1 MARYLAGAFVA
12 LFAMT
17 GEAYGQSTSAHR
29 RPPRRVNARPLAG
42 GIRLDGRL
50 IEPEWL
56 SAEPATDFLQ
66 SQPNE
71 GELATQRTEVRFLSD
86 RDALY
91 VGARMYDDQGGD
103 GVTTRLVRRDR
114 DADADELILTFD
126 TFHDHLGRTI
136 FSVNPS
142 KVKQD
147 AFGPGGAGPDP
158 SWDPVWEVET
168 RIDSLGWSAE
178 LRIPFSQLRFP
189 RDTLQTWGLQIE
201 RVVNRLNERSQWAF
215 WRRNET
221 GGPSF
226 YGHLADLRTP
236 EARRRLEF
244 LPYVVSRSTNI
255 EPDDRDDPF
264 QDPHKLDARVGLDL
278 KYLLT
283 SNLTL
288 SATFNPDFGQ
298 VEVDPAVVNL
308 SAFETFFPEKRPF
321 FVEGGGLLR
330 FGGLSC
336 FFCSN
341 VSGLSLFYSRRIGRV
356 PQGSDNAEDAGDYS
370 DVPENTTILGAAKI
384 TGRSAGGWSVGLLEA
399 LTRREHAQALTS
411 DGERLNVQVE
421 PLTNYFVGR
430 LAKDLRGGNLVVGGM
445 VTSVIRDLEDPVL
458 RTQLNRHAESFGLE
472 SNLWWGGRTYRLWSS
487 FALSQIAGDSLAILR
502 AQRSSAR
509 YFQRP
514 DRQHGGN
521 GIFTD
526 AFDPSL
532 TTMRGYAAYV
542 RLAKE
547 GGDWLWELSTNL
559 RSPGFEVND
568 LAFLTRADYV
578 WMSGNVLRQF
588 TVPGSFYRSMWLLA
602 GGQQQFN
609 FDGDLTDR
617 EIQAFTEIEFHNYWE
632 VASFWI
638 HRFAVFD
645 DRLTRGGPVVRRPHS
660 DFGLFEVSTDSRRDL
675 VLGLSSSYG
684 CDGEGACDYGAGLD
698 ITYRPSS
705 NISIGLSPSFEHG
718 ESAAQYVTA
727 VDDPTATLFYGRRYV
742 FADLEQN
749 ALSMNTRLN
758 VTVTP
763 TLTLEVF
770 AQPLIS
776 SVRYTGFKEFSA
788 PRQVAKS
795 VYGRDMGT
803 ITEEEESYTVDPDG
817 DGPAEP
823 FSFDKPD
830 FNLRS
835 LRGNAVL
842 RWEFRPGSTLFLVW
856 TQSRSDEAPV
866 GDFDFGRDVRA
877 LFEADADNIFLLKIN
892 YWFQL

>member
-1 MARYLAGAFVA
+1 
-12 LFAMT
+12 
-17 GEAYGQSTSAHR
+17 
-29 RPPRRVNARPLAG
+29 
-42 GIRLDGRL
+42 
-50 IEPEWL
+50 
-56 SAEPATDFLQ
+56 
-66 SQPNE
+66 
-71 GELATQRTEVRFLSD
+71 
-86 RDALY
+86 
-91 VGARMYDDQGGD
+91 
-103 GVTTRLVRRDR
+103 
-114 DADADELILTFD
+114 
-126 TFHDHLGRTI
+126 
-136 FSVNPS
+136 
-142 KVKQD
+142 
-147 AFGPGGAGPDP
+147 
-158 SWDPVWEVET
+158 
-168 RIDSLGWSAE
+168 
-178 LRIPFSQLRFP
+178 
-189 RDTLQTWGLQIE
+189 
-201 RVVNRLNERSQWAF
+201 
-215 WRRNET
+215 
-221 GGPSF
+221 
-226 YGHLADLRTP
+226 
-236 EARRRLEF
+236 
-244 LPYVVSRSTNI
+244 
-255 EPDDRDDPF
+255 
-264 QDPHKLDARVGLDL
+264 
-278 KYLLT
+278 
-283 SNLTL
+283 
-288 SATFNPDFGQ
+288 
-298 VEVDPAVVNL
+298 
-308 SAFETFFPEKRPF
+308 
-321 FVEGGGLLR
+321 
-330 FGGLSC
+330 
-336 FFCSN
+336 
-341 VSGLSLFYSRRIGRV
+341 
-356 PQGSDNAEDAGDYS
+356 
-370 DVPENTTILGAAKI
+370 
-384 TGRSAGGWSVGLLEA
+384 
-399 LTRREHAQALTS
+399 
-411 DGERLNVQVE
+411 
-421 PLTNYFVGR
+421 
-430 LAKDLRGGNLVVGGM
+430 
-445 VTSVIRDLEDPVL
+445 
-458 RTQLNRHAESFGLE
+458 
-472 SNLWWGGRTYRLWSS
+472 
-487 FALSQIAGDSLAILR
+487 
-502 AQRSSAR
+502 
-509 YFQRP
+509 
-514 DRQHGGN
+514 
-521 GIFTD
+521 
-526 AFDPSL
+526 
-532 TTMRGYAAYV
+532 
-542 RLAKE
+542 
-547 GGDWLWELSTNL
+547 
-559 RSPGFEVND
+559 
-568 LAFLTRADYV
+568 
-578 WMSGNVLRQF
+578 MSGNVLRQF

-617 EIQAFTEIEFHNYWE
+617 EIQAFAQIEFHNYWE

-660 DFGLFEVSTDSRRDL
+660 DFGLFQVSTDSRRDL

-776 SVRYTGFKEFSA
+776 SVRYTGFKEFTA